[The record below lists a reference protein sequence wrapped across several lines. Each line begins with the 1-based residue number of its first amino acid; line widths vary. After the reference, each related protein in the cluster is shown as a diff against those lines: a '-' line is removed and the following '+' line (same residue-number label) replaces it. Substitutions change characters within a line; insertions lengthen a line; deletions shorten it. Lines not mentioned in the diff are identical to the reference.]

1 MRSLSVEKAV
11 KSENQNGRKRRG
23 VAKKCIALLVLA
35 VIVMAFLASCGSSA
49 SLKNAKIGSY
59 ITFGHYEQDGD
70 TSNGEEAIEWLVLDK
85 QEDKILV
92 VSKYALDCKPYN
104 DEWKEDV
111 TWETCTLRTWLNSDF
126 YNSAFSSE
134 EKAKIP
140 TVTVSTEN
148 NPDSGRSGGKDTQD
162 KVFALS
168 ISEVNMYFSSDK
180 SAECTATD
188 LLLIREEEVD
198 DADMMNEYRQLAC
211 RWWLRTPGKQGG
223 CATWFYNSVEENCVE
238 YNQFGHRV
246 DYGIVLTLGVRPAMW
261 IDLGA

>member
-23 VAKKCIALLVLA
+23 VAKKRISLLVLA

-85 QEDKILV
+85 QGDKILV
-92 VSKYALDCKPYN
+92 VSKYVLEERRYN
-104 DEWKEDV
+104 SEYEEI
-111 TWETCTLRTWLNSDF
+111 TWETCSLRTWLNGTF

-140 TVTVSTEN
+140 TVTVSTED
-148 NPDSGRSGGKDTQD
+148 NPYYGTSGGKDTQD
-162 KVFALS
+162 KVFVLS
-168 ISEVNMYFSSDK
+168 ISEVNMYFSSDN
-180 SAECTATD
+180 SPECTGTD
-188 LLLIREEEVD
+188 LLIIREAGEVYD
-198 DADMMNEYRQLAC
+198 TAMMNEYRQTVL
-211 RWWLRTPGKQGG
+211 RWWLRTRGKYRNS
-223 CATWFYNSVEENCVE
+223 ATQFKRSVDIGDTVNC
-238 YNQFGHRV
+238 RV
-246 DYGIVLTLGVRPAMW
+246 DSTSGVRPAMW